1 MCSKLRH
8 FRVTVKYPGGS
19 NRKQRVLEIH
29 HKTVKTVRKSKF
41 FDFFSFF
48 YKKKVDIFIFFG
60 KLGRCRVE

>member
-8 FRVTVKYPGGS
+8 FRGTVKYLGGG

-29 HKTVKTVRKSKF
+29 HKTVKTVQKSKF

-48 YKKKVDIFIFFG
+48 YKKRLTFSFF
-60 KLGRCRVE
+60 LVN